1 MDNAGKT
8 SSQVFQFKLFADA
21 IQEEFKQIFYEAFQP
36 LHKRLDRIENKEVKR
51 RSSMQSTS
59 TKPTYSRRKEIPLVS
74 SKSKVEVEP
83 SKEESWWET

>member
-1 MDNAGKT
+1 ML
-8 SSQVFQFKLFADA
+8 SQAFKFKLFADA
-21 IQEEFKQIFYEAFQP
+21 IREEFKQILDEAFEP
-36 LHKRLDRIENKEVKR
+36 FHKRLDRIENRDVKR